1 MSFKYWFDAKKF
13 IECEGYTETPGVHNI
28 QKSIRFCDLTHDIV
42 VNVSGSSFSD
52 KLENLILDYY
62 RLRYLGSR
70 SEL

>member
-1 MSFKYWFDAKKF
+1 MRFKYWLNAKKS
-13 IECEGYTETPGVHNI
+13 IECEGYTKVPGVHYI

-42 VNVSGSSFSD
+42 VNVPGSSFSD

-62 RLRYLGSR
+62 RLRYLKAR

>member
-1 MSFKYWFDAKKF
+1 MRFKYYFNAKKS
-13 IECEGYTETPGVHNI
+13 IKREGYTETPGAHYI

-42 VNVSGSSFSD
+42 VNVPGSSFSD

-62 RLRYLGSR
+62 RLRYLKAR

>member
-1 MSFKYWFDAKKF
+1 MSFKYWFNAKKS
-13 IECEGYTETPGVHNI
+13 IKREGYTETPGVHYI

-42 VNVSGSSFSD
+42 VNVPGSSFSD

>member
-1 MSFKYWFDAKKF
+1 MRFKYWHNAKKS
-13 IECEGYTETPGVHNI
+13 IEREGYTETPGAHYI

-42 VNVSGSSFSD
+42 VNVPGSSFSD

-62 RLRYLGSR
+62 RLRYLKAR